1 MKRYD
6 LNELQYEEIE
16 QLKAQDTKEDFEF
29 FAKKKTT
36 VKQKREI
43 AKIEDLDKLF
53 IYLVCSYN
61 CYAITHSKGQM
72 SLIHNPEALFF
83 KEEEKTEFAKQI
95 LQYAKDYL
103 KTNRKEVGVYAV
115 SSNNTTE
122 GQTNKNTR

>member
-6 LNELQYEEIE
+6 LNELHYEEIE
-16 QLKAQDTKEDFEF
+16 QLNAQDTKEDFEF

-43 AKIEDLDKLF
+43 AKIEDLEQLF

-72 SLIHNPEALFF
+72 SLIHNPDALFL
-83 KEEEKTEFAKQI
+83 KEEEKTAFAEQI

-115 SSNNTTE
+115 STNNTTE
-122 GQTNKNTR
+122 RETNQN

>member
-6 LNELQYEEIE
+6 LNELHYEEIE

-29 FAKKKTT
+29 FSKKKTT

-103 KTNRKEVGVYAV
+103 KTNRKEIGVYAV
-115 SSNNTTE
+115 CTDNTTE
-122 GQTNKNTR
+122 RETNQN

>member
-6 LNELQYEEIE
+6 LNELHYEKIE

-29 FAKKKTT
+29 FAKRKTT
-36 VKQKREI
+36 IKQKREI

>member
-6 LNELQYEEIE
+6 LNELHYEEIE

-36 VKQKREI
+36 IKQKREI

-61 CYAITHSKGQM
+61 CYAITHSKGKM
-72 SLIHNPEALFF
+72 SLILNPEALFF

-103 KTNRKEVGVYAV
+103 KTNRKEVGVYAI
-115 SSNNTTE
+115 STDNTTE
-122 GQTNKNTR
+122 RETNQN

>member
-6 LNELQYEEIE
+6 LNDLNYEEIE
-16 QLKAQDTKEDFEF
+16 QLKAQDTKEGFEF
-29 FAKKKTT
+29 FAKRKTT

-43 AKIEDLDKLF
+43 VKIEDLKQLF

-72 SLIHNPEALFF
+72 SLIHNPDALFLTE
-83 KEEEKTEFAKQI
+83 KEKTAFAEQI

-103 KTNRKEVGVYAV
+103 KTNRKEIGVYAI
-115 SSNNTTE
+115 STDNTAE
-122 GQTNKNTR
+122 RETNQN

>member
-6 LNELQYEEIE
+6 LNNLTYEEIE

-29 FAKKKTT
+29 FAKRKTT
-36 VKQKREI
+36 IKQKREI
-43 AKIEDLDKLF
+43 VKIEDLEQLF

-61 CYAITHSKGQM
+61 CYAITHSKGQI

-103 KTNRKEVGVYAV
+103 KTNRKEIGVYAV
-115 SSNNTTE
+115 CTDNTTE
-122 GQTNKNTR
+122 RETNQN

>member
-6 LNELQYEEIE
+6 LNDLNYEEIE

-29 FAKKKTT
+29 FAKRKTT
-36 VKQKREI
+36 VKQKQEI
-43 AKIEDLDKLF
+43 VKIEDLKQLF

-72 SLIHNPEALFF
+72 SLIHNPDALFLTE
-83 KEEEKTEFAKQI
+83 KEKTAFAEQI

-103 KTNRKEVGVYAV
+103 KTNRKEIGVYAV
-115 SSNNTTE
+115 STDNTAE
-122 GQTNKNTR
+122 RETNQN

>member
-6 LNELQYEEIE
+6 LNELHYEEIE

-43 AKIEDLDKLF
+43 AKIEDLEQLF

-115 SSNNTTE
+115 STDNTTE
-122 GQTNKNTR
+122 REANQN